1 MSDSTLNKPTAVLC
15 IHGSLSSSRQWAMLS
30 QQLPASYNAITPDLT
45 GYGQSEFPANPK
57 QYDLDFE
64 LDQLIANGLPEKF
77 HLIGHS
83 FGGAVA
89 IGLALRYP
97 QRVLSMSLFEPMA
110 IWLLDEQH
118 PGRVDSRTMMDLM
131 AKRIA
136 EGNTL
141 NAAEMFIQYWNHCP
155 TSKALAPSLARTL
168 DVPQVKYPLDNRAA
182 CTHHATLNDLR
193 QLTMPIQLIGTPES
207 PLLASAIIEL
217 LADTFSNCSKAQVTG
232 GHLAPVT
239 RPGLVNP
246 LLIDFIEQNSV
257 IKKDQ
262 QLDCQSPQADRN
274 DRGRVQDQPDLLA
287 FA

>member
-15 IHGSLSSSRQWAMLS
+15 IHGSLSSSRQWAMLDK
-30 QQLPASYNAITPDLT
+30 QLPSSLQAITPDLT
-45 GYGQSEFPANPK
+45 GYGQSGFPANPD

-64 LDQLIANGLPEKF
+64 LDQLIAKGLPEKF

-97 QRVLSMSLFEPMA
+97 QRVLSISLFEPMA
-110 IWLLDEQH
+110 IWLLDQQH

-131 AKRIA
+131 AKKIS
-136 EGNTL
+136 EGNIL

-168 DVPQVKYPLDNRAA
+168 DVPQVKYPLDNHAA
-182 CTHHATLNDLR
+182 CTYHATLNDLR
-193 QLTMPIQLIGTPES
+193 QLTTPIQLIGTPES
-207 PLLASAIIEL
+207 PELASAIIEL

-239 RPGLVNP
+239 RPDLVNP
-246 LLIDFIEQNSV
+246 LLIGF
-257 IKKDQ
+257 IKKNTIAGPDQ
-262 QLDCQSPQADRN
+262 RFDCQSLQVDRN
-274 DRGRVQDQPDLLA
+274 DRGRAQDQPDLLA